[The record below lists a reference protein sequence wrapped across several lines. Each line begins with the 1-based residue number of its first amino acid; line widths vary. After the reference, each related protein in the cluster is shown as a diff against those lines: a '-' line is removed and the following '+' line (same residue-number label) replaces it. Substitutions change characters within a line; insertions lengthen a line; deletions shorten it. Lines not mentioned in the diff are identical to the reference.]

1 MKYAPVILFVYNR
14 PDFAQQTL
22 QSLTENA
29 LANETELFIFADGPK
44 LNCTDKELKKIL
56 SVREVIR
63 EKKWCGVVNIIESEF
78 NKGLAKSVIDGVSE
92 IISKFGKVIVVED
105 DVLLSPYFLTFM
117 NDALLTYQNNDKVF
131 SIGSWNYFADPG
143 KIKDETFF
151 FRFPDSIAWATFARS
166 WNLFEV
172 NSEKLLNELKSNGK
186 LNNFNAGLKFPYFS
200 NMLQAHIEGKISS
213 WAIRWT
219 AIAVLKDKLTLFP
232 TVSLSKHIGFS
243 DDATHEKNVKDYN
256 ESILLCERKI
266 TVVPEKVEENS
277 VALNEW
283 KKFYLKNFIP
293 KVTLNN
299 FIRSV
304 LKSVLP
310 IRLIESYRKLRY
322 KIK

>member
-14 PDFAQQTL
+14 PDFAKQTL
-22 QSLTENA
+22 QSLSENL
-29 LANETELFIFADGPK
+29 LANETELFIFSDGPK
-44 LNCTDKELKKIL
+44 LNCTKEELKKIL
-56 SVREVIR
+56 TVREVIR
-63 EKKWCGVVNIIESEF
+63 EKNWCGVVNIIESEF

-105 DVLLSPYFLTFM
+105 DILLSPYFLTFM
-117 NDALLTYQNNDKVF
+117 NDALHTYQNDDKVL
-131 SIGSWNYFADPG
+131 SIGSWNYFANPE
-143 KIKDETFF
+143 KIKDKTFF

-166 WNLFEV
+166 WKLFEE
-172 NSEKLLNELKSNGK
+172 NSEKLLSDLKISGK

-232 TVSLSKHIGFS
+232 SISLSKHIGFS
-243 DDATHEKNVKDYN
+243 EDATHEKNVEDYN
-256 ESILLCERKI
+256 EAILLSEKKI
-266 TVVPEKVEENS
+266 IVVPEKVEENS

-283 KKFYLKNFIP
+283 KQFYLKNFIP
-293 KVTLNN
+293 KMTLNN
-299 FIRSV
+299 LIRST

-310 IRLIESYRKLRY
+310 IRLLESYRKVRY
-322 KIK
+322 KRK